1 MTKEFIIGLGGTGCR
16 SVAEFRRM
24 VQQHRAD
31 IEHPDRMDCSLEYL
45 CIDTNTDELDKVWD
59 CQQIQL
65 KPERGLRS
73 LAELL
78 KDSGVEPWI
87 GNMEKVLG
95 AIPPFNG
102 DVKAVWRVIQQKIA
116 SYTL

>member
-1 MTKEFIIGLGGTGCR
+1 
-16 SVAEFRRM
+16 M

-31 IEHPDRMDCSLEYL
+31 IESTERKDCSLEYL

-73 LAELL
+73 LVEQL

-87 GNMEKVLG
+87 GNMEGVLG
-95 AIPPFNG
+95 AIPPFNV
-102 DVKAVWRVIQQKIA
+102 DVKAVW
-116 SYTL
+116 